1 MWFRQDLR
9 LHDNQAFHAAVRAAK
24 RRGGDVLCVYVW
36 SEEEEGDDAA
46 SWRPG
51 GASRAWL
58 RHALDA
64 LDRDL
69 RRRYG
74 GGVAGLTY
82 MRGAHADALRAAMR
96 AADASAVFASER
108 FEPAHVANDA
118 RVAAALARENLSVT
132 LLPGHLLFDPRATE
146 IDMGAEK
153 YYFGTLMPYVHAAEK
168 TGGKPGVPRP
178 APPAAPLAGAADAA
192 SAARVA
198 ARLRAECEKN
208 ATSGVSVA
216 PDVDALGVL
225 PASDAALDWSRG
237 IRAAWDI
244 SEAGAEEAWSHFKRA
259 NLARYEDDASF
270 TEEDAS
276 AVSRLSPYLRFGQI
290 SPRRVYHEL
299 SVAEKPTGSGSG
311 SRNRRGSNASDKGP
325 STKTGR
331 QLSRTFWHRLYRRE
345 FAYWQLAHWPRLATR
360 SVRAHYED
368 RADWRLAWTEADDK
382 RVAARGDYWVYDRER
397 PKNRR
402 VRRLARR
409 TFRRRLRSRAGAPAR
424 PASPPWTSG
433 CAGCGARAGCTRRSA

>member
-1 MWFRQDLR
+1 M
-9 LHDNQAFHAAVRAAK
+9 
-24 RRGGDVLCVYVW
+24 LCVYVW

-74 GGVAGLTY
+74 GGVTGLTY

-132 LLPGHLLFDPRATE
+132 LLPGHLLFDPRDGDRHGRREVLLRDA
-146 IDMGAEK
+146 
-153 YYFGTLMPYVHAAEK
+153 HAVRACGGEN
-168 TGGKPGVPRP
+168 GGKPGVPRP
-178 APPAAPLAGAADAA
+178 APPAAPLAGAATPRPPRA
-192 SAARVA
+192 SR
-198 ARLRAECEKN
+198 RACAPRAKKN

-259 NLARYEDDASF
+259 NLARYEDGASF

-345 FAYWQLAHWPRLATR
+345 FAYWQLAHWPRLTTR

-397 PKNRR
+397 PKKDQKTEI
-402 VRRLARR
+402 ARESSPGPSFGEEDVPASIAFAR
-409 TFRRRLRSRAGAPAR
+409 WRAGQTGSPRRGRRDAPAV
-424 PASPPWTSG
+424 AH
-433 CAGCGARAGCTRRSA
+433 RAGCTRRSA

>member
-1 MWFRQDLR
+1 
-9 LHDNQAFHAAVRAAK
+9 
-24 RRGGDVLCVYVW
+24 
-36 SEEEEGDDAA
+36 
-46 SWRPG
+46 
-51 GASRAWL
+51 
-58 RHALDA
+58 
-64 LDRDL
+64 
-69 RRRYG
+69 
-74 GGVAGLTY
+74 
-82 MRGAHADALRAAMR
+82 
-96 AADASAVFASER
+96 
-108 FEPAHVANDA
+108 
-118 RVAAALARENLSVT
+118 
-132 LLPGHLLFDPRATE
+132 
-146 IDMGAEK
+146 MGAEK

-198 ARLRAECEKN
+198 ARLRAACEN

-276 AVSRLSPYLRFGQI
+276 AVSRLSPYLRSGK
-290 SPRRVYHEL
+290 SRRVACTT
-299 SVAEKPTGSGSG
+299 SCPWRRNPPDRGPVAEQ
-311 SRNRRGSNASDKGP
+311 KGLERE
-325 STKTGR
+325 R
-331 QLSRTFWHRLYRRE
+331 QGTQHQDRPPAEPHV
-345 FAYWQLAHWPRLATR
+345 LAQAVPPRVRVLAARALAAPDDTR

-397 PKNRR
+397 PKKTKDRNRTR
-402 VRRLARR
+402 VVAGSAFGEEDVPRRLH
-409 TFRRRLRSRAGAPAR
+409 SRAGAPAR

>member
-1 MWFRQDLR
+1 MAQT
-9 LHDNQAFHAAVRAAK
+9 RA
-24 RRGGDVLCVYVW
+24 
-36 SEEEEGDDAA
+36 
-46 SWRPG
+46 
-51 GASRAWL
+51 
-58 RHALDA
+58 DA

-74 GGVAGLTY
+74 GGAAGLTY

-96 AADASAVFASER
+96 AADATAVFASER

-168 TGGKPGVPRP
+168 TGARPTVPRP

-198 ARLRAECEKN
+198 ARLRAACEKRGRG
-208 ATSGVSVA
+208 ASRWRPTWTRWACSPPPTRRSTG
-216 PDVDALGVL
+216 
-225 PASDAALDWSRG
+225 PAAYARRG
-237 IRAAWDI
+237 ISPRLARRRPGRT
-244 SEAGAEEAWSHFKRA
+244 SAGA
-259 NLARYEDDASF
+259 NLARCEDGASFTEDDAS
-270 TEEDAS
+270 
-276 AVSRLSPYLRFGQI
+276 AVARLSPYLRFGQI

-311 SRNRRGSNASDKGP
+311 LRNRRGSNASDKGP

-331 QLSRTFWHRLYRRE
+331 QLSRTRG
-345 FAYWQLAHWPRLATR
+345 AQAVPPR
-360 SVRAHYED
+360 VRV
-368 RADWRLAWTEADDK
+368 L
-382 RVAARGDYWVYDRER
+382 AARA
-397 PKNRR
+397 
-402 VRRLARR
+402 LA
-409 TFRRRLRSRAGAPAR
+409 
-424 PASPPWTSG
+424 ASDD
-433 CAGCGARAGCTRRSA
+433 ALGARALRGPGGLAFGVDGGGRQTRRRAGGLLGV